1 MHVRQSCLLVCAMTG
16 AGLLTGCGGDS
27 HGRMAI
33 SGQVDLYGVPLESG
47 AIEFHPLAAGG
58 TQSGGVIS
66 EGEYSIREER
76 GLTPGSYR
84 VRVLATEEPEQPLS
98 EDHMPGDDVP
108 PTKSLIPPNWSE
120 TIELTKDGPFEFN
133 FNIGTKSG
141 TQTADRSKGR

>member
-1 MHVRQSCLLVCAMTG
+1 MHVRQFCSFIGAMAV
-16 AGLLTGCGGDS
+16 AGLLSGCGGDS

-33 SGQVDLYGVPLESG
+33 WGQVNLDGAPLQSG

-66 EGEYSIREER
+66 DGEYSIREQQ

-84 VRVLATEEPEQPLS
+84 VRVLATEEAPPLPEG
-98 EDHMPGDDVP
+98 HMPGDDVP
-108 PTKSLIPPNWSE
+108 PTKSLVPPNWSE
-120 TIELTKDGPFEFN
+120 TIELTKDGPFEFD
-133 FNIGTKSG
+133 FDIDTKSS

>member
-1 MHVRQSCLLVCAMTG
+1 MHIRKICLFVCAIAV
-16 AGLLTGCGGDS
+16 AGFLAGCGRDS

-84 VRVLATEEPEQPLS
+84 VRVLATEEPEPLP
-98 EDHMPGDDVP
+98 EDHMPGDDLP